1 VGGQL
6 ASVSTPADV
15 IPSTTATL
23 QPGTTG
29 YGFCSFNAANG
40 FTAAAP
46 FDGACDG
53 THHEVGAMSSTEQ
66 VVWSSGPTPLVD
78 AYGDLLTKAA
88 VSAVVPAHTDYE
100 DTLTVIVTATF

>member
-1 VGGQL
+1 
-6 ASVSTPADV
+6 
-15 IPSTTATL
+15 
-23 QPGTTG
+23 
-29 YGFCSFNAANG
+29 
-40 FTAAAP
+40 
-46 FDGACDG
+46 
-53 THHEVGAMSSTEQ
+53 MSSTEQ